1 MKKHP
6 VLTLKKGIFLYSF
19 NNSGGV
25 IEDLVDTDMK
35 RPTCLFIYLS
45 TGGCT
50 LSVAVVR
57 NSSLDIRSLQGH
69 RSCHSGVRWT
79 AGWSLPLGFL
89 LSRNYLSWAKEHPL
103 SQGNRT
109 VINCQ
114 LHFFHKC
121 VFISDLGFQSPTL
134 TCFFSSSDRCQHFF
148 QCQLYSWCWC
158 DGTSSVHFVPGP
170 EVLHTPEELP
180 LRNIPQWALLQ
191 QPGSSQVRLYKRSTS

>member
-1 MKKHP
+1 
-6 VLTLKKGIFLYSF
+6 
-19 NNSGGV
+19 
-25 IEDLVDTDMK
+25 MK

-103 SQGNRT
+103 SQGNWT

-114 LHFFHKC
+114 LLFSIN
-121 VFISDLGFQSPTL
+121 VFSFLIWVFSPPPWLVFSPPL
-134 TCFFSSSDRCQHFF
+134 TDVSTFFSDSCIPGAGAMAPPLCTLCQGQKSYIRQKNYH
-148 QCQLYSWCWC
+148 CE
-158 DGTSSVHFVPGP
+158 TSHSEPFYNNQGALRSGFTKGQPVKTSGNCFYFLFCSVTDVSG
-170 EVLHTPEELP
+170 
-180 LRNIPQWALLQ
+180 
-191 QPGSSQVRLYKRSTS
+191 GG